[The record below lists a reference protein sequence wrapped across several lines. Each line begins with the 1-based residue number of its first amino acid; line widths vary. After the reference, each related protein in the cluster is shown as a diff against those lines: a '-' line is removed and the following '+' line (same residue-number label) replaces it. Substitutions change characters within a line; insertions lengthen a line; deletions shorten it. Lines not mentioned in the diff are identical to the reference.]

1 MRPALAVIITPQAA
15 EDLST
20 AWAWLRDRNPR
31 AADDWLV
38 GIRQMILALGS
49 FPEAHP
55 VAPESSAFDL
65 EIRRALYGRSTRWRI
80 YYALIGKAGSVL
92 AAPRHAERWRQV
104 PAATH
109 AARRR

>member
-15 EDLST
+15 EDLSA

-38 GIRQMILALGS
+38 GIRQMILAFGS

-55 VAPESSAFDL
+55 VAPESAAFDL

-80 YYALIGKAGSVL
+80 YYALVGDSVHVL
-92 AAPRHAERWRQV
+92 HVRHG
-104 PAATH
+104 
-109 AARRR
+109 RRGDWQP